1 MDEKS
6 KIFPFEMFRGFIIKI
21 TSVSGTIFPEVKY
34 YVEYEKDGELLT
46 TDVIFNTDKVT
57 DILDKFNKSFV
68 LLLENNLIEMFDY
81 SSYTMDVIIMWL
93 LSNWH
98 AKISVCRV

>member
-21 TSVSGTIFPEVKY
+21 TPVSSSIFPEAKY
-34 YVEYEKDGELLT
+34 YIEYEKHGELLT
-46 TDVIFNTDKVT
+46 TDVIFKTDKES

-68 LLLENNLIEMFDY
+68 LLLENDLITMFDY
-81 SSYTMDVIIMWL
+81 SSYTMHVIKLWL
-93 LSNWH
+93 LSN
-98 AKISVCRV
+98 

>member
-1 MDEKS
+1 MGEKS

-21 TSVSGTIFPEVKY
+21 TLVSSSIFPEAKY
-34 YVEYEKDGELLT
+34 YIEYEKDGKLLT
-46 TDVIFNTDKVT
+46 TDVIFKTDKVS
-57 DILDKFNKSFV
+57 DILYKFNKSFV

-81 SSYTMDVIIMWL
+81 SSYTMDIIIMWL